1 MTLEI
6 ISRPISMKVRDR
18 AWDVDL
24 QSDMYLQPDML
35 PTALRSLVILY
46 SGLFGDNCIQN
57 HSEISHNKPLKII
70 AYSTDIHSV
79 AISEFPKRQTLFHLQ
94 KFKYI

>member
-18 AWDVDL
+18 AWDRGSAVRHV
-24 QSDMYLQPDML
+24 S
-35 PTALRSLVILY
+35 AVKHVLY
-46 SGLFGDNCIQN
+46 SGLFGDYCIQN

-79 AISEFPKRQTLFHLQ
+79 AISEFPKKQMLFHLQ

>member
-18 AWDVDL
+18 AWDRG
-24 QSDMYLQPDML
+24 SAIRHYLQPDML

-46 SGLFGDNCIQN
+46 SGLFGDYCIQN

-79 AISEFPKRQTLFHLQ
+79 AISEFPKKQTLFHLQ
-94 KFKYI
+94 KFMYI